1 MNSYFGSSEE
11 AMDIIKAIGA
21 RNIRIA
27 YLEDAL
33 RDILYE
39 VTQDTAGLPRD
50 ELLDVVSAVKELAEG
65 ALEKEIKQ

>member
-1 MNSYFGSSEE
+1 MQMGSSEE

-39 VTQDTAGLPRD
+39 VTHDTAGLPRD
-50 ELLDVVSAVKELAEG
+50 ELLDVVSAVKELAES
-65 ALEKEIKQ
+65 ALKKEDER

>member
-1 MNSYFGSSEE
+1 
-11 AMDIIKAIGA
+11 
-21 RNIRIA
+21 
-27 YLEDAL
+27 LEDAL